1 MFQTEPA
8 GRGARTV
15 EKVVNQKVRVSK
27 YKTWAFKK
35 LVLSSWSL
43 SRISSQISGVERKV
57 PSKRSPAVSDKNAR
71 VTCCLVHIR
80 RFYVIFYLLPKQGRE
95 RDFFLPLIGGQ
106 ASFNRKHRIAYSI
119 SSTHRVQI
127 HVRSGEPANELGPV

>member
-57 PSKRSPAVSDKNAR
+57 VIEAEPCSERQKRPSHVLFSPYQ
-71 VTCCLVHIR
+71 T
-80 RFYVIFYLLPKQGRE
+80 
-95 RDFFLPLIGGQ
+95 FLCYFLFVAQ
-106 ASFNRKHRIAYSI
+106 TR
-119 SSTHRVQI
+119 T
-127 HVRSGEPANELGPV
+127 